1 MKAVLLTGVRRLEV
15 AEVPMP
21 VIENDT
27 DVLLKI
33 RKVGICGSDVHY
45 FETGRIGSQVVEY
58 PFALGHEC
66 TATVE
71 AVGNSVRNIKAG
83 ERIVVEPAAPCH
95 KCDQCKKGRENTCR
109 NLRFLGTPG
118 QGGGCLCEYIVM
130 PEECCFAGGRLNL
143 EQGVLCEPFAIGV
156 YAVKQGKMPR
166 NARIAIL
173 GAGPV
178 GLSCMASASAK
189 NVKAIYVTDKLDYR
203 VEIARKAGAAWAGNP
218 LKQDIADAI
227 LKQEPLG
234 VDAVYECAGEQSTL
248 DEAVELLKPGGRLVI
263 IGAPR
268 FERVSFIIDRIRR
281 KEITI
286 VNIRRQNGCTQ
297 EAIDLMASGK
307 VNLDFM
313 ITHRFKPEQA
323 QKAFEMVGEYG
334 DSVVKALIEFEVL

>member
-1 MKAVLLTGVRRLEV
+1 MTGVRRLEV
-15 AEVPMP
+15 ADVPMP

-33 RKVGICGSDVHY
+33 QKVGICGSDVHY

-58 PFALGHEC
+58 PFVLGHEC

-83 ERIVVEPAAPCH
+83 DRIIVEPAAPCH

-130 PEECCFAGGRLNL
+130 PEECCFPGGRLNL

-173 GAGPV
+173 GAGPI
-178 GLSCMASASAK
+178 GLSCMAAARAK
-189 NVKAIYVTDKLDYR
+189 GVKAIYVTDKLDCR

-218 LKQDIADAI
+218 VKQDIADAI

-323 QKAFEMVGEYG
+323 QKAFEMVGGYRDG
-334 DSVVKALIEFEVL
+334 VIKALIEF